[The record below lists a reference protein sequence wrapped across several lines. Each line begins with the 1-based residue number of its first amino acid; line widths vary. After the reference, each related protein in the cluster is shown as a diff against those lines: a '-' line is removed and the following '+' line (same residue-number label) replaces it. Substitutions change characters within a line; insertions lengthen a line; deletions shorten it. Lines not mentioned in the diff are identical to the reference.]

1 MSLTPKAKLQQSP
14 KAKEIAAL
22 LASENFASAS
32 DVAML
37 TFIANLPDAP
47 DAQSSMMYHQQ
58 LVGAK
63 RFLSTLTNV
72 MKPAPEPQPSNFGV
86 LKAVP

>member
-1 MSLTPKAKLQQSP
+1 MALSPKTKLQQSP

-22 LASENFASAS
+22 LASENFAAAS

-37 TFIANLPDAP
+37 TFVQNLPDAQ

-58 LVGAK
+58 IVGAK
-63 RFLSTLTNV
+63 RFLKTFTNV
-72 MKPAPEPQPSNFGV
+72 MTPATEHPVSNSGV
-86 LKAVP
+86 LKPVP